1 MAHFSD
7 EQPIDSPLENLS
19 TEPRSPLPHNGF
31 SALVDRIVIKLSRFF
46 SWFWVATLLVV
57 LLNVFS
63 RFFLNAGSIALEEL
77 SWHLFG
83 AGMMLTMAY
92 SVVTDEHVRVDVLYE
107 KFTPRTQAWIELLLM
122 VFLLFPILYIVTEDL
137 FEYAYRSWDRG
148 ERASSPSGLPHRFI
162 IKTVIPVGMAM
173 LVIALLSR
181 VSRLYTFLFNWPHR
195 KSDSTTPLA
204 KTTGHRAD

>member
-19 TEPRSPLPHNGF
+19 TEPRSSLPHNRF
-31 SALVDRIVIKLSRFF
+31 STAVDGAVIKLSRFF

-57 LLNVFS
+57 LTNVFS
-63 RFFLNAGSIALEEL
+63 RFFLHAGSIALQEL

-107 KFTPRTQAWIELLLM
+107 KLPPRIQAWVELVLIAL
-122 VFLLFPILYIVTEDL
+122 LLFPIFYIVIENS
-137 FEYAYRSWDRG
+137 FEYSYRSWAQG
-148 ERASSPSGLPHRFI
+148 EDASSPSGLPHRFI
-162 IKTVIPVGMAM
+162 IKTVIPIGMTM
-173 LVIALLSR
+173 LGVALLSR
-181 VSRLYTFLFNWPHR
+181 VSRLCTYLLYWPR
-195 KSDSTTPLA
+195 SISGSTTPSVKA
-204 KTTGHRAD
+204 TDNRAD